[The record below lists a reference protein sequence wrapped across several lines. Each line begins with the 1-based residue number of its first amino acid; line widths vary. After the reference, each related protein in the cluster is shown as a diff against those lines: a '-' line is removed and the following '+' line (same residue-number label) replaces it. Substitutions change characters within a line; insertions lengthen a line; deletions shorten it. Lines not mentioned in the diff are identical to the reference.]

1 MLNELDSTYL
11 SEFCYLIE
19 INLQLIFTMDLT
31 INQYEFGQRPAVTLP
46 SPKILEILGEAG
58 IRKMVSDHYDLI
70 SKSEIKHLFP
80 RIEEAL
86 DKAKQRSSDF
96 FIQICGGHPYFNE
109 NRGKPMLAKRHA
121 PFTITAEARLVWLS
135 CYQQVVS
142 QLELPEDLK
151 QSFWNYLNIFSF
163 WMVNSQEQQ

>member
-1 MLNELDSTYL
+1 
-11 SEFCYLIE
+11 
-19 INLQLIFTMDLT
+19 MDFT

-46 SPKILEILGEAG
+46 SPQILEILGEAG

-121 PFTITAEARLVWLS
+121 PFTITTEARMVWLN
-135 CYQQVVS
+135 CYQQVLS
-142 QLELPEDLK
+142 QLDLPEDVK
-151 QSFWNYLNIFSF
+151 QSLWNYLNIFSF
-163 WMVNSQEQQ
+163 WMVNSQEKQE

>member
-1 MLNELDSTYL
+1 MN
-11 SEFCYLIE
+11 FA
-19 INLQLIFTMDLT
+19 

-46 SPKILEILGEAG
+46 NPEFLNLLSESG
-58 IRKMVSDHYDLI
+58 IRQMVSDHYDLL
-70 SKSEIKHLFP
+70 SKSDAKHLFP

-121 PFTITAEARLVWLS
+121 PFAINNKARITWLQ
-135 CYQQVVS
+135 CYQEVLS
-142 QLELPEDLK
+142 KLDLPEEIIE
-151 QSFWNYLNIFSF
+151 SFWNYLNVFSF
-163 WMVNSQEQQ
+163 WMVNTADD